1 MMIPKENKMRRLF
14 HSMLALVLVSG
25 CAVHAE
31 HDEPRSDDD
40 KVRKTQSE
48 RRYQSTDLGKAREV
62 AHGRI
67 VSLTPVELEE
77 SRVEPGTV
85 IGAIAG
91 GLAGR
96 QLGSGSGR
104 DIATIIGAVAG
115 GYAGSRYGDRAAQAE
130 AAEIGIELDDGRS
143 FTVLQEIDED
153 DVFRVGDRVRV
164 EFDGDLAEVELAD

>member
-1 MMIPKENKMRRLF
+1 
-14 HSMLALVLVSG
+14 
-25 CAVHAE
+25 
-31 HDEPRSDDD
+31 
-40 KVRKTQSE
+40 
-48 RRYQSTDLGKAREV
+48 V

-91 GLAGR
+91 GLPGR